1 MGYVGPS
8 MRRLDLLRP
17 VADLERLT
25 KAIALLDAI
34 LEPEWDYRYYS
45 FNQTWDEV
53 AKQRLA
59 SMRNGSGD
67 EWQLVFS
74 PAGAFLK
81 GFAHE
86 SPVARDRDRFP
97 PERFVEGLPPSLSDL
112 ATEPSLALET
122 TTFCA
127 WCVDGLHWSASARA
141 SPIKLDVL
149 ASDEDPDGSAHLLAI
164 LDGNPET
171 YRFYAAEY
179 FEENVPLAAVTAL
192 YEGRPLTSELL
203 RSIAPK
209 RSLDELSADLDEI
222 GWPRP
227 HVN

>member
-1 MGYVGPS
+1 MPYVGPS
-8 MRRLDLLRP
+8 MRRIDLLRP
-17 VADLERLT
+17 VVDLERLT

-45 FNQTWDEV
+45 FNQAWDEA

-74 PAGAFLK
+74 PEGAFLK

-86 SPVARDRDRFP
+86 SSLASESFAPA
-97 PERFVEGLPPSLSDL
+97 RFVDGLPPTLTRL
-112 ATEPSLALET
+112 ASEVSLAMET

-127 WCVDGLHWSASARA
+127 WCIDGLHWSRA
-141 SPIKLDVL
+141 NIDTATPAHEGTD
-149 ASDEDPDGSAHLLAI
+149 DDPDGSAHLLSI

-179 FEENVPLAAVTAL
+179 FEENVPVVAITAL
-192 YEGRPLTSELL
+192 YEGKLLTAELL
-203 RSIAPK
+203 HAIAPH
-209 RSLDELSADLDEI
+209 RSLDELAADLDEI

-227 HVN
+227 RVN

>member
-17 VADLERLT
+17 ATDLERLT

-34 LEPEWDYRYYS
+34 LEPEWDYRYYA
-45 FNQTWDEV
+45 FNQNWDEA

-74 PAGAFLK
+74 PGGAFLK

-86 SPVARDRDRFP
+86 SPIASDRERFP
-97 PERFVEGLPPSLSDL
+97 PERFVEGLPPSLSDFT
-112 ATEPSLALET
+112 AEPSLAMES

-127 WCVDGLHWSASARA
+127 WCVDGLHWSRA
-141 SPIKLDVL
+141 SIGEV
-149 ASDEDPDGSAHLLAI
+149 DPAADTDGSAHLLAI

-179 FEENVPLAAVTAL
+179 FEEDVPLAAVTAL
-192 YEGRPLTSELL
+192 YEGRALTAELL
-203 RSIAPK
+203 RSIAPE
-209 RSLDELSADLDEI
+209 RSLADLSADLDEI
-222 GWPRP
+222 GWPQP